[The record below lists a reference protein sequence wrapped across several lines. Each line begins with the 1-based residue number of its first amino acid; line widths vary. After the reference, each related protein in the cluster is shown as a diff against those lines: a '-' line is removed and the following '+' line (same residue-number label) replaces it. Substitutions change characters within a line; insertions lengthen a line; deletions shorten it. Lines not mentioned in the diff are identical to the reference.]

1 MRAIPLQFEPS
12 RTVVPIGVFVFL
24 MSLTVGVNAQDER
37 PDVHADFKYGV
48 FPYSSE
54 AVERFAPEPARLMIS
69 AFHKGW
75 NVDKYIKESGIPE
88 VEVLTLLQ
96 EFEDDRLVRGRND
109 YDLRPGFPVY
119 REDELPETAPLIA
132 ETAAGFVRTI
142 ESQWGGFEELVSSL
156 EAGQNFP
163 REEMLYRVVAGGLL
177 FGGMI
182 DALFDDKTLMPA
194 PPRRAGRR
202 EAYYAWMTEGD
213 AGPPQLILQSAP
225 VGRYNVFSIGT
236 VPVDEP
242 RVEIGEL
249 GRNRPC
255 FRIRRCASLACIRQ
269 CDRARSPAAVF
280 QIPTQFVAGTRFH
293 IRCRRL
299 HVFRGVCRVVLSD
312 LRYRGREHAR
322 RKRSH
327 RGTGNV
333 LPLRHPDRPITA
345 SGRLF
350 GATPPV
356 GVTRAVR

>member
-202 EAYYAWMTEGD
+202 EAYYAWMTEGA

-249 GRNRPC
+249 AETAPV
-255 FRIRRCASLACIRQ
+255 FEYDDARRWRVFASVT
-269 CDRARSPAAVF
+269 ARDHLLPYFKSQRSSLLELGSIFDASNYTAF
-280 QIPTQFVAGTRFH
+280 GEFVAWFYLASATEAVNM
-293 IRCRRL
+293 L
-299 HVFRGVCRVVLSD
+299 V
-312 LRYRGREHAR
+312 E
-322 RKRSH
+322 
-327 RGTGNV
+327 
-333 LPLRHPDRPITA
+333 
-345 SGRLF
+345 SGRIEAPETSYRYAIL
-350 GATPPV
+350 TD
-356 GVTRAVR
+356 R

>member
-1 MRAIPLQFEPS
+1 MRAIPLQLKPF
-12 RTVVPIGVFVFL
+12 RAVVPIGVFVFL
-24 MSLTVGVNAQDER
+24 ISFTVGVHAQDER

-54 AVERFAPEPARLMIS
+54 ALERFAPEPPRLMIS
-69 AFHKGW
+69 AFHQGW
-75 NVDKYIKESGIPE
+75 DLDKYIRESGNPE

-109 YDLRPGFPVY
+109 FDLKPGFPVY
-119 REDELPETAPLIA
+119 REDELPESAPLID

-142 ESQWGGFEELVSSL
+142 ESQWSGFEELVSSL

-249 GRNRPC
+249 GRTAPV
-255 FRIRRCASLACIRQ
+255 FEYDDARRWRVFASVT
-269 CDRARSPAAVF
+269 ARDHLLPYFKSQRSSLLELGSQFDAADYTAF
-280 QIPTQFVAGTRFH
+280 GEFVAWFYLASATEAVNM
-293 IRCRRL
+293 L
-299 HVFRGVCRVVLSD
+299 V
-312 LRYRGREHAR
+312 E
-322 RKRSH
+322 
-327 RGTGNV
+327 
-333 LPLRHPDRPITA
+333 
-345 SGRLF
+345 SGRIEAPETSYRYAIL
-350 GATPPV
+350 TD
-356 GVTRAVR
+356 R

>member
-96 EFEDDRLVRGRND
+96 EFEDDRLIRGRND

-249 GRNRPC
+249 GRTAPVLEYDDA
-255 FRIRRCASLACIRQ
+255 RRWRVFASVT
-269 CDRARSPAAVF
+269 ARDHLLPYFKSQRSSLLELGSIFDASDYTAF
-280 QIPTQFVAGTRFH
+280 GEFVAWFYLASATEAVN
-293 IRCRRL
+293 IL
-299 HVFRGVCRVVLSD
+299 V
-312 LRYRGREHAR
+312 E
-322 RKRSH
+322 
-327 RGTGNV
+327 
-333 LPLRHPDRPITA
+333 
-345 SGRLF
+345 SGRIEAPETSYRYAIL
-350 GATPPV
+350 TD
-356 GVTRAVR
+356 R

>member
-24 MSLTVGVNAQDER
+24 ISLTVGVNAQDER

-75 NVDKYIKESGIPE
+75 NLDKYIRESGNPE

-109 YDLRPGFPVY
+109 NDLRPGFPVY
-119 REDELPETAPLIA
+119 REDELPESAPLID

-142 ESQWGGFEELVSSL
+142 ESQWSGFEELVSSL

-202 EAYYAWMTEGD
+202 EAYYAWMTEGE
-213 AGPPQLILQSAP
+213 AGPTQLILQSAP

-249 GRNRPC
+249 SETAPV
-255 FRIRRCASLACIRQ
+255 FEYDDARRWRVFASVT
-269 CDRARSPAAVF
+269 ARDHLLPYFKSQRSSLLELGSIFDASNYTAF
-280 QIPTQFVAGTRFH
+280 GEFVAWFYLASATEAVNM
-293 IRCRRL
+293 L
-299 HVFRGVCRVVLSD
+299 V
-312 LRYRGREHAR
+312 E
-322 RKRSH
+322 
-327 RGTGNV
+327 
-333 LPLRHPDRPITA
+333 
-345 SGRLF
+345 SGRIEAPETSYRYAIL
-350 GATPPV
+350 TD
-356 GVTRAVR
+356 R

>member
-1 MRAIPLQFEPS
+1 MRAIPLQLKPF

-24 MSLTVGVNAQDER
+24 ISFTVGVNAQDER

-54 AVERFAPEPARLMIS
+54 AVERFAPEPARLLIS

-75 NVDKYIKESGIPE
+75 NLDKHIKESGNPE

-119 REDELPETAPLIA
+119 REDELPESAPLIG

-142 ESQWGGFEELVSSL
+142 ESQWSGFEELVSSL

-225 VGRYNVFSIGT
+225 VGRYNVFSIGP

-249 GRNRPC
+249 GRTAPVFEYDDARGWRV
-255 FRIRRCASLACIRQ
+255 FASVT
-269 CDRARSPAAVF
+269 ARDHLLPYFKSQRSSLLELGSRFDAAGYTSF
-280 QIPTQFVAGTRFH
+280 GEFVAWFYLTSATEAVNM
-293 IRCRRL
+293 L
-299 HVFRGVCRVVLSD
+299 V
-312 LRYRGREHAR
+312 E
-322 RKRSH
+322 
-327 RGTGNV
+327 
-333 LPLRHPDRPITA
+333 
-345 SGRLF
+345 SGRIKAPETSYRYAIL
-350 GATPPV
+350 TD
-356 GVTRAVR
+356 R